1 MCSTVVGECVQYLGV
16 LNGEKSNLPARLKE
30 KTEDRRKKRQ
40 KMRVKNF
47 SRQRAESRGEFGG
60 L

>member
-16 LNGEKSNLPARLKE
+16 LTCKVER
-30 KTEDRRKKRQ
+30 EDRRQRRQ

-47 SRQRAESRGEFGG
+47 SRQRESREQRRIWGVFLGVESR
-60 L
+60 